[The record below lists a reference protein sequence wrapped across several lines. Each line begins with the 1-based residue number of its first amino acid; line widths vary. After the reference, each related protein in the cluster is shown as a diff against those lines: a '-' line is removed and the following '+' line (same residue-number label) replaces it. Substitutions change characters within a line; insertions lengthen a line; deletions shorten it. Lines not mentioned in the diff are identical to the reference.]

1 MIVNKASQFLQPGQ
15 HVRLPEALPHPKLE
29 RLRHLADLHLSQPGD
44 RPLRLADQ
52 HSLGPTPEAR
62 YRAAGVF
69 ALLAAARSW
78 LEVMIGPR
86 WLVLAGK
93 VLLRR
98 TWPLEERAA
107 RELVHNAN
115 NLVWHQDSNL
125 RHGDRPMV
133 VLMTTLQDGTGSVVP
148 GLTLLEAPVK
158 RFEGMFGYEGT
169 RVEQFERQM
178 AEQFGE
184 LRTVTPVL
192 SAGELLLFDGLTFHR
207 TASHGAMAGPRDG
220 FLVRVVRPEDA
231 AHFEAGPHLLI
242 G

>member
-1 MIVNKASQFLQPGQ
+1 
-15 HVRLPEALPHPKLE
+15 VRIPAVLPRPKLE
-29 RLRHLADLHLSQPGD
+29 RLRQLANQHLSAPGQ

-52 HSLGPTPEAR
+52 PALGSSPEER
-62 YRAAGVF
+62 YRSAGVH
-69 ALLAAARSW
+69 ALLAAARPW
-78 LEVMIGPR
+78 LDATLGPR

-98 TWPLEERAA
+98 TWPLAEEMA
-107 RELVHNAN
+107 RGLGHNAN
-115 NLVWHQDSNL
+115 NLVWHQDSNS
-125 RHGDRPMV
+125 RHGGRPMV
-133 VLMTTLQDGTGSVVP
+133 VLMTTLQDGTGAVVP

-158 RFEGMFGYEGT
+158 RFEGIFGYEGG
-169 RVEQFERQM
+169 RVAQFERQM

-207 TASHGAMAGPRDG
+207 TAAHEAMDGHRDG
-220 FLVRVVRPEDA
+220 FLVRVVRPEHA
-231 AHFEAGPHLLI
+231 AHFEPGPHLLV

>member
-1 MIVNKASQFLQPGQ
+1 MAMAVTHPLQPGQ
-15 HVRLPEALPHPKLE
+15 HVRLPAVLPLPKLQ
-29 RLRHLADLHLSQPGD
+29 RLRHLADLHLSRAGD

-52 HSLGPTPEAR
+52 AVLGPSPEAR
-62 YRAAGVF
+62 YRAAGVQ
-69 ALLAAARSW
+69 ALLAAARPW
-78 LEVMIGPR
+78 LEATLGPR

-98 TWPLEERAA
+98 TWPLAEERV
-107 RELVHNAN
+107 RDLGHNAN
-115 NLVWHQDSNL
+115 NLVWHQDSNA

-133 VLMTTLQDGTGSVVP
+133 VLMTTLQDGTGAVVP
-148 GLTLLEAPVK
+148 GLTLLEAPV
-158 RFEGMFGYEGT
+158 RQFEGMFGYEGG
-169 RVEQFERQM
+169 RVAQFEREM

-207 TASHGAMAGPRDG
+207 TASHEAMDGHRDG

-231 AHFEAGPHLLI
+231 AHFEAGPHLLM